1 MVNIRKD
8 VRVGRQ
14 ENEEDFVELRIRSH
28 LQRNW
33 LNTCNIASVLSSKFG
48 MPMRR
53 TSLFYAP
60 SEQTPSE
67 RRLGCTILD
76 HVRRV
81 EGALV
86 LLLVVAEHERRW

>member
-14 ENEEDFVELRIRSH
+14 EDEEDFVELRIRSH
-28 LQRNW
+28 LQRDW
-33 LNTCNIASVLSSKFG
+33 LNTCNIASVFSSKFG

-67 RRLGCTILD
+67 RRLGTILD